1 MYQTRRSEK
10 THDAA
15 FIKADL
21 GSRSYEAG
29 KITPDQEYEP
39 GTALARLTATGFL
52 VRYDNAG
59 NDGSE
64 TLAGFLVQRIRP
76 GFPGEFEVADILARD
91 GEVFEDRIP
100 FPQVLDGAGV
110 VDAAATATLRV
121 ALIAE
126 ADARGILF
134 K

>member
-10 THDAA
+10 AHDAA
-15 FIKADL
+15 FIKSDL
-21 GSRSYEAG
+21 GLRSYAAG
-29 KITPDQEYEP
+29 KVTADQEFEP

-64 TLAGFLVQRIRP
+64 TFGGFLVQRIRP
-76 GFPGEFEVADILARD
+76 GFAGEFEVADMLARD
-91 GEVFEDRIP
+91 GEVFEDRVP
-100 FPQVLDGAGV
+100 FPQVRDVNGAL
-110 VDAAATATLRV
+110 DAAATASLRV

-126 ADARGILF
+126 ATALGILF